1 MSTRDGVF
9 VFSENLNLTLEMLSK
24 GRELADKLQKELAA
38 IIIGSGVQEQEA
50 NLTKYGA
57 DKIYVADHPTLKNF
71 QVDTYLSILNSL
83 VMEHNSEIILIGST
97 KRGKELA
104 ARLAARL
111 KTGLIPDA
119 FKLEISSDGELVAT
133 RTVYGG
139 NGIAV
144 EKCRTKPKIITVP
157 PRAFERPSPAEK
169 KAEIASVDVKP
180 EAPKLEIVEIKPIE
194 AAKVRIEE
202 ATVIVSGGRGIEKK
216 EDFKMLEELA
226 GLLGGFVG
234 NTRPLAED
242 RKWFI
247 EWVGLSGKKVKP
259 NLYIACGISGMIQ
272 HIAGIRDS
280 KVIVAIN
287 KDPEAPIFEA
297 ADYIVV
303 GDLYQIVPALIE
315 ALKNISKR

>member
-1 MSTRDGVF
+1 MNTQGGVY
-9 VFSENLNLTLEMLSK
+9 VFSEKLSLTTEMLSK

-38 IIIGSGVQEQEA
+38 IVVGYNIQEQA
-50 NLTKYGA
+50 ADLAKYGA
-57 DKIYVADHPTLKNF
+57 DKIYVADHPALKNF
-71 QVDTYLSILNSL
+71 QTDASLSILNN
-83 VMEHNSEIILIGST
+83 VVIERAPEIIMIGST

-119 FKLEISSDGELVAT
+119 FRLEINEDKELVAI

-144 EKCRTKPKIITVP
+144 EKSRTKPKLVTVL
-157 PRAFERPSPAEK
+157 PRSFEKPKPVEK
-169 KAEIASVDVKP
+169 KTDIVKVDVKLEEP
-180 EAPKLEIVEIKPIE
+180 ALEIVETRPVETAKTRIE
-194 AAKVRIEE
+194 DAKVI
-202 ATVIVSGGRGIEKK
+202 ISGGRGIEKK

-226 GLLGGFVG
+226 ELLGGCVG

-242 RKWFI
+242 RKWFT

-259 NLYIACGISGMIQ
+259 DLYIACGISGMIQ

-287 KDPEAPIFEA
+287 NDAEAPIFES

-303 GDLYQIVPALIE
+303 GDLYQIIPALIE
-315 ALKNISKR
+315 ALKALK